1 MKPHGI
7 LITIVNQSSSYV
19 NCISYLVVRDL
30 KCTIKTEIRWFWL
43 EQ

>member
-1 MKPHGI
+1 M
-7 LITIVNQSSSYV
+7 NQSSGGTSYV
-19 NCISYLVVRDL
+19 NCISYWVVRDL